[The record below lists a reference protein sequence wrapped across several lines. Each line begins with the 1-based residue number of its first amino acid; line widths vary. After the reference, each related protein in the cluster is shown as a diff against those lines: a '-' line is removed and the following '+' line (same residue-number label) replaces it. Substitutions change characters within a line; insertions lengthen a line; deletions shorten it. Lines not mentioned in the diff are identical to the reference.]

1 MPDEEA
7 RPAHDSRSHDDSVKS
22 SKPYAS
28 EADSLPGES
37 TDLDTQAVP
46 LERAQTEDLADEVSE
61 PIRAIEN
68 LTLSE
73 LIVQFM
79 RTPAGTWSVLQNAFR
94 LSAGGAQIVAGT
106 QPSIAVE
113 RATATNRRATSR
125 LSLRAALMAVAQT
138 KYMQLLLYA
147 AAIVCAF
154 VGSILVRGTEDVSRA
169 DGYSLTVG
177 APYLWLGFLLW
188 LAAEVVGQWAKIR
201 SCWLRFDRSARL
213 RWIARIVPTLIWINA
228 LFVLAESMSAPR
240 ESAAAIALTAVSRF
254 IAGGIVWLAIEIV
267 YWRARPGLAA
277 EGSIPQWIVI
287 RQPSRRPAW
296 EEINNRRK
304 LLIGLATLSSLI
316 VWQNTTDNRIEPPII
331 ILWLASAILWGFV
344 FAPLRWNAFAWATD
358 SIDGFRR
365 FRWRENQWVIVALM
379 LILLLGAGFRFYRL
393 DAYPPQMFSDLVEK
407 IQDAYK
413 IHHLNDY
420 RIFLDNIGGR
430 EPIHFYLLSFLAS
443 QPGMEFNHYALKL
456 MSALESFITLPI
468 VFWLGV
474 EVMGKRRRN
483 FGLLFGLMVA
493 GMVAV
498 SFWHVMIGRQG
509 MRISLAPLFSALTAV
524 YLVRALRCNR
534 RADYVKAGLALGF
547 GLMGYQAV
555 RMLPAAAV
563 AGIAIAVLIGKFSW
577 RMRASYLLNLTVL
590 AFVSFMV
597 FLPMIHYWTE
607 EPENYMRR
615 ANTRLFGD
623 MPTTDEERAAF
634 LQESG
639 PILLRNVRNTAL
651 IYHYYGDSTWVSAV
665 GDEPAADPL
674 TAAFVVLGIAA
685 WLSICIRA
693 GEPVFIFVPIYLFV
707 TLLPTALAL
716 SFPVEVPSFIRASS
730 AIPPSYLIAA
740 LPVVVFCR
748 HLCKT
753 YTKRL
758 GVVAAV
764 VFAIAVLLYSNNYNT
779 SLYFGEF
786 TDQFV
791 RASHP
796 YAQAGDILRGFAESG
811 GAFGNAFVL
820 TSAHW
825 WDVRAIGIE
834 AGVMFWHKGGAVKTL
849 PQMLARGLRRE
860 EKYRLNPERDLLFFY
875 SRQNEDAPSLLAEWF
890 PRGRSMEIE
899 IQPAPKSFFIYRVP
913 ALGADGLHQFLDKN
927 V

>member
-7 RPAHDSRSHDDSVKS
+7 RPAHDPRSHDNSGES
-22 SKPYAS
+22 SKPDAS
-28 EADSLPGES
+28 EAAYQPGEP
-37 TDLDTQAVP
+37 TGLDIQAVSP
-46 LERAQTEDLADEVSE
+46 YLTQTEIVADEDSE
-61 PIRAIEN
+61 PSRAIEN

-79 RTPAGTWSVLQNAFR
+79 RTPAGTWRVLQNAFR

-106 QPSIAVE
+106 QPGIANV
-113 RATATNRRATSR
+113 RATATNRRATSS
-125 LSLRAALMAVAQT
+125 LSLRAAVLAFAQT
-138 KYMQLLLYA
+138 NYLQLLLYT
-147 AAIVCAF
+147 AAIICAF
-154 VGSILVRGTEDVSRA
+154 VGSILIRGTEDVSRA
-169 DGYSLTVG
+169 DNVSLNIG

-188 LAAEVVGQWAKIR
+188 LAAEVVGQWAKIA
-201 SCWLRFDRSARL
+201 SWWTGLDRRARL
-213 RWIARIVPTLIWINA
+213 TWIARMVPLLIWINA
-228 LFVLAESMSAPR
+228 LFLLAESMSAPR
-240 ESAAAIALTAVSRF
+240 ESATAIALTAVSRF
-254 IAGGIVWLAIEIV
+254 IATGIVWLVIEVI
-267 YWRARPGLAA
+267 YRRLLPGLVRDSA
-277 EGSIPQWIVI
+277 PQRIVF
-287 RQPSRRPAW
+287 RQPNRPSAW
-296 EEINNRRK
+296 QYINNRRRI
-304 LLIGLATLSSLI
+304 LIGLATLSSFI
-316 VWQNTTDNRIEPPII
+316 VWQNTTGNRIEPPII
-331 ILWLASAILWGFV
+331 VLWLISAILWGFV
-344 FAPLRWNAFAWATD
+344 FAPLRWNVFDWAVD
-358 SIDGFRR
+358 SIDGLRR
-365 FRWRENQWVIVALM
+365 IRWREHLWVIIAFM
-379 LILLLGAGFRFYRL
+379 LILLLGAGFRFNQL

-413 IHHLNDY
+413 IYHLNDY

-456 MSALESFITLPI
+456 MSALENFVTLPI

-483 FGLLFGLMVA
+483 FGLLFGLVVA

-498 SFWHVMIGRQG
+498 SFWHVVIGRQG

-563 AGIAIAVLIGKFSW
+563 AGVAIAALIGKLSW
-577 RMRASYLLNLTVL
+577 RMRVSYLLNLAVL
-590 AFVSFMV
+590 AFVSLMV

-623 MPTTDEERAAF
+623 MSTTDEERATF

-639 PILLRNVRNTAL
+639 PVLLRNIRNTAL

-674 TAAFVVLGIAA
+674 TAAFVVLGISA
-685 WLSICIRA
+685 WLSICIRTR
-693 GEPVFIFVPIYLFV
+693 EPVFLFVPIYLFV

-716 SFPVEVPSFIRASS
+716 SFPVEVPSFIRASG
-730 AIPPSYLIAA
+730 AIPPSYLVAA
-740 LPVVVFCR
+740 LPVAVFCL

-753 YTKRL
+753 FTKRL

-764 VFAIAVLLYSNNYNT
+764 VFASAVLSYSNNYNA

-796 YAQAGDILRGFAESG
+796 QAQAGDILRGFAESDG
-811 GAFGNAFVL
+811 SIGNAFVL

-834 AGVMFWHKGGAVKTL
+834 AGVMFWDSGGDVTTL
-849 PQMLARGLRRE
+849 PLLLARGLRRE

-875 SRQNEDAPSLLAEWF
+875 SRKNEEAPSLLAEWF
-890 PRGRSMEIE
+890 PKGRSIEIA
-899 IQPAPKSFFIYRVP
+899 IQPATKSFFIYRVP
-913 ALGADGLHQFLDKN
+913 ALGADGLQQFLDNN